1 MRSPLNREHGKGA
14 ERPRS
19 IALAGVVVLFIARL

>member
-1 MRSPLNREHGKGA
+1 MRSPLNCERSIGV